1 MFRDRPGQIFADRL
15 AAGLAANGTYKIV
28 NPADLPAPSA
38 HPRDDAGETE
48 LIVEL
53 LSYLRKRGD
62 VQAVIVGSIEA
73 YQGATYMTHYP
84 SYRYGYYRPY
94 YRHYPYYGG
103 YWYHDYSDYVYSVR
117 NEATVAIYSRIIR
130 VADGETLAATPGLVS
145 MTMHSYGYPAQ
156 EKTLQLLDRSTDAV
170 VEQLLELFAIVPKR
184 IKVDPDKVFRI
195 ASGRKDDTWT
205 YEDEFGADDEK
216 MFVVVRLPEIAD
228 RNAFRLIVSREGDRE
243 SLSEIEFMWDSS
255 KGEEII
261 ELSPGQ
267 LAQKGGGAGDYVAEF
282 KSRGES
288 VMKRKFEI
296 KSAGK

>member
-1 MFRDRPGQIFADRL
+1 MVRDRLKRIAILVALSVFALIGAGCSQEIPIRQYPRFYTSELKTVAVAPFYSQMFRDRPGQIFADRL

-38 HPRDDAGETE
+38 HRRDDAGETE
-48 LIVEL
+48 SIVEL
-53 LSYLRKRGD
+53 LNYLKKRGD
-62 VQAVIVGSIEA
+62 VQGVIVGSIEA

-170 VEQLLELFAIVPKR
+170 VEQLLELFAIV
-184 IKVDPDKVFRI
+184 
-195 ASGRKDDTWT
+195 
-205 YEDEFGADDEK
+205 
-216 MFVVVRLPEIAD
+216 
-228 RNAFRLIVSREGDRE
+228 
-243 SLSEIEFMWDSS
+243 
-255 KGEEII
+255 
-261 ELSPGQ
+261 
-267 LAQKGGGAGDYVAEF
+267 
-282 KSRGES
+282 
-288 VMKRKFEI
+288 
-296 KSAGK
+296 

>member
-1 MFRDRPGQIFADRL
+1 
-15 AAGLAANGTYKIV
+15 
-28 NPADLPAPSA
+28 
-38 HPRDDAGETE
+38 
-48 LIVEL
+48 
-53 LSYLRKRGD
+53 
-62 VQAVIVGSIEA
+62 
-73 YQGATYMTHYP
+73 
-84 SYRYGYYRPY
+84 
-94 YRHYPYYGG
+94 
-103 YWYHDYSDYVYSVR
+103 
-117 NEATVAIYSRIIR
+117 
-130 VADGETLAATPGLVS
+130 
-145 MTMHSYGYPAQ
+145 YPAQ